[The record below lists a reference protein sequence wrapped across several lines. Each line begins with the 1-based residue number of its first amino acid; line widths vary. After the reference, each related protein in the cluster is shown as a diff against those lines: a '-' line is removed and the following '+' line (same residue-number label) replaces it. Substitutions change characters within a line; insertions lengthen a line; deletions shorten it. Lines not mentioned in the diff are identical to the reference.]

1 MDLFSTFEQND
12 KPSQPTINGLT
23 YIENFI
29 TKDHQRQLI
38 TIIDDQ
44 IWLDDLRRRVQH
56 YGYKYDYKAR
66 RIDTSMYLGEL
77 PLWTKPII
85 QKFLSDNLFDEEPDQ
100 LIINEYL
107 PGQGIANHI
116 DCEPCF
122 DDTVISISL
131 NSYCVMDFCN
141 QITKQKIPFL
151 LEPCSA
157 VVLKGESR
165 YDWTHGIAAR
175 KSDSYNNQTYTR
187 KRRIS
192 LTFRRTIK

>member
-29 TKDHQRQLI
+29 TKDHHRQLI
-38 TIIDDQ
+38 TIIDEQ
-44 IWLDDLRRRVQH
+44 IWLDDLKRRVQH
-56 YGYKYDYKAR
+56 YGYKYDYKSR

-77 PLWTKPII
+77 PFWTKPLI

-141 QITKQKIPFL
+141 QMTKQKIPFL

-175 KSDSYNNQTYTR
+175 KSDSYNNQTYIR

>member
-1 MDLFSTFEQND
+1 MDLFSNFEQTE
-12 KPSQPTINGLT
+12 KPNQPTINGLT
-23 YIENFI
+23 YLKDFI
-29 TKDHQRQLI
+29 TEDQQRQLI
-38 TIIDDQ
+38 TTIDEQ
-44 IWLDDLRRRVQH
+44 IWLDDLKRRVQH

-77 PLWTKPII
+77 PVWTKPLT
-85 QKFLSDNLFDEEPDQ
+85 QKFLKAKLFDVEPDQ

-107 PGQGIANHI
+107 PGQGIADHI

-131 NSYCVMDFCN
+131 NSFCVMNFRN
-141 QITKQKIPFL
+141 QNTKQKIPFL

-157 VVLKGESR
+157 VVLKTESR
-165 YDWTHGIAAR
+165 YDWTHGISAR
-175 KSDSYNNQTYTR
+175 KSDIYNNQTYR
-187 KRRIS
+187 RRRRIS

>member
-1 MDLFSTFEQND
+1 MDLFSNFEQNN

-29 TKDHQRQLI
+29 TQEHQKELI
-38 TIIDDQ
+38 TIIDEQ
-44 IWLDDLRRRVQH
+44 IWLDDLKRRVQH

-66 RIDTSMYLGEL
+66 RIDTSMYLGKL
-77 PLWTKPII
+77 PLWTKPLI
-85 QKFLSDNLFDEEPDQ
+85 QKFLSDNLFDVEPDQ

-131 NSYCVMDFCN
+131 NSCSVMDFCN
-141 QITKQKIPFL
+141 QMTKQKISFL

-175 KSDSYNNQTYTR
+175 KTDTYNNQTYLR

>member
-1 MDLFSTFEQND
+1 
-12 KPSQPTINGLT
+12 
-23 YIENFI
+23 
-29 TKDHQRQLI
+29 
-38 TIIDDQ
+38 
-44 IWLDDLRRRVQH
+44 
-56 YGYKYDYKAR
+56 
-66 RIDTSMYLGEL
+66 MYLGEL
-77 PLWTKPII
+77 PLWTKPLI
-85 QKFLSDNLFDEEPDQ
+85 QKFLSDNLFDVEPDQ

-131 NSYCVMDFCN
+131 NSFCVMDFCS
-141 QITKQKIPFL
+141 QVTKQKIPFL

-157 VVLKGESR
+157 VVLKGDSR
-165 YDWTHGIAAR
+165 YDWTHGISAR
-175 KSDSYNNQTYTR
+175 KTDTYNNQTYFR

>member
-1 MDLFSTFEQND
+1 MDLFSTFEQNN
-12 KPSQPTINGLT
+12 KPSQPTIKGLT
-23 YIENFI
+23 YLENFI

-38 TIIDDQ
+38 TIIDEQ
-44 IWLDDLRRRVQH
+44 TWLDDLKRRVQH

-66 RIDTSMYLGEL
+66 RIDTNMYLGEL
-77 PLWTKPII
+77 PLWTKPLI
-85 QKFLSDNLFDEEPDQ
+85 QKFLSDNLFDVEPDQ

-131 NSYCVMDFCN
+131 NSFCVMDFCN
-141 QITKQKIPFL
+141 QMTKQKIPFL

-175 KSDSYNNQTYTR
+175 KSDSYNNQTYLR